1 MAAQDADYDPVW
13 NQVGRFAG
21 YFAGVA
27 LLVIVAL
34 TLADGLGV
42 LGSAPPYRKTLA
54 GPTQDEV
61 TYWIGYF
68 AHQRQIDWDIFVRDS
83 LQTLANLAIFAV
95 SLAVFNLVGARRAI
109 AQLALASLGLGALLN
124 IFDALAWLTLAQ
136 YWRSDWSQ
144 AAPEIMVAVGRDT
157 QTIQGLTHLYTD
169 MSSFSL
175 AIGVFLL
182 ARLARPGGRLPPRLR
197 YLAYAGALLLVLSL
211 VAGEAQLD
219 TASLILTL
227 LSALVFPALLIW
239 LGRHFERLPL
249 STAQLSGAH

>member
-1 MAAQDADYDPVW
+1 MAASDAGYDPVW

-34 TLADGLGV
+34 SLADGLGV
-42 LGSAPPYRKTLA
+42 LGSAPTYKSTPA

-61 TYWIGYF
+61 TYWIGFF
-68 AHQRQIDWDIFVRDS
+68 AHRRQIDWDVFVRDS
-83 LQTLANLAIFAV
+83 LQALANLAIFAV
-95 SLAVFNLVGARRAI
+95 SLAVFNLVGTRRAI
-109 AQLALASLGLGALLN
+109 AQLALAAFGLGALLN

-144 AAPEIMVAVGRDT
+144 AAPQIMLAVGRDT
-157 QTIQGLTHLYTD
+157 EVIQSLSHLYTD
-169 MSSFSL
+169 MSDISL
-175 AIGVFLL
+175 GIGVFLL
-182 ARLARPGGRLPPRLR
+182 ARLARPGGRLPQRLR

-219 TASLILTL
+219 TASLVLTL
-227 LSALVFPALLIW
+227 ASAVVFPALLIW
-239 LGRHFERLPL
+239 LGRHFEEQQV
-249 STAQLSGAH
+249 SKAQPSEAH